1 MFDEYDIELIQ
12 SARKVLNNVYEYN
25 YGDTKLSKQVSRLA
39 TILNKID
46 ALLLIDNMD
55 TEV

>member
-1 MFDEYDIELIQ
+1 MFDEYDIELIKG
-12 SARKVLNNVYEYN
+12 ARKVLNSVYEYN
-25 YGDTKLSKQVSRLA
+25 HGDAKLSKQVSRLA

-46 ALLLIDNMD
+46 ALLLVDNMD

>member
-1 MFDEYDIELIQ
+1 MFDEYDIELIK

-25 YGDTKLSKQVSRLA
+25 YGNTKLSNQVSRLA

-46 ALLLIDNMD
+46 ALLLVDNMD

>member
-1 MFDEYDIELIQ
+1 MFDEYDVELIKG
-12 SARKVLNNVYEYN
+12 ARKVLNNVYEYN
-25 YGDTKLSKQVSRLA
+25 YGNAKLSKQVSRLA